1 MVFQSQEAIG
11 SCNVFPVSGDSRMF
25 QCFSSLRRQLEVSM
39 FFQSKEVTECILS
52 LYIPEKFQCFSG
64 LWRQQEVFKIFQSQ
78 ETARSFNNFP
88 VSGGS

>member
-1 MVFQSQEAIG
+1 
-11 SCNVFPVSGDSRMF
+11 
-25 QCFSSLRRQLEVSM
+25 M

-78 ETARSFNNFP
+78 ETARSFNIFLSQEATRSFNFFQSPEVTGSFNVFP
-88 VSGGS
+88 VSGGNRNCIGGRAILKK